1 MIQGSASPYQV
12 VAPMTYA
19 TAAELF
25 ACRQALLLGKETV
38 FDFAAVPNADSSAL
52 SVILAWQRAAG
63 EGRLRLRN
71 LPQSVMSLAKL
82 YDVDELLSLA

>member
-1 MIQGSASPYQV
+1 MIQGNASPYQV

-25 ACRQALLLGKETV
+25 ACGQALLLGKETV
-38 FDFAAVPNADSSAL
+38 FDFASVPSADSSAL
-52 SVILAWQRAAG
+52 SVILGWQRVAG

-71 LPQSVMSLAKL
+71 LPESVLSLAKL
-82 YDVDELLSLA
+82 YDVAELLPLA